1 MNARISAGRTAVALA
16 LAIVMGS
23 ATLLGEPV
31 PVQARAASGGLRGW
45 LSVAS
50 SFAAPFRPL
59 LDALAGSNA
68 ISYGSDGRLTV
79 LLLGSDTRTGG
90 IGRTDTIMVVS
101 LKGNQIS
108 AASIPRDA
116 SHIPNYLTAQS
127 SDQFKGRINTIARQV
142 GLDNFTYVVEK
153 LLNIEID
160 YYALVSFSG
169 FDALVNVVDPV
180 SVDISRPIKDRT
192 YWDDSTS
199 RGIYFPA
206 ATDYPVFS
214 NSDAPACTG
223 AWKAYKNPP
232 APTWCHRAL
241 VYVRSRHGGSDFQRA
256 RRQQNFV
263 GATIGNITLDNL
275 AELVGTANDQ
285 ATAGDLMTN
294 IPFNT
299 STLALFDALTNA
311 SIAHNVVFKPRKYA
325 KHIAG
330 TTAYKLKLVP
340 IRAWTA
346 ANMS

>member
-1 MNARISAGRTAVALA
+1 MNARISTGRTAVAVAVA
-16 LAIVMGS
+16 LVMSS
-23 ATLLGEPV
+23 AALLGAPA
-31 PVQARAASGGLRGW
+31 PVQAQTASGGLHSW

-50 SFAAPFRPL
+50 SFVAPFRPL
-59 LDALAGSNA
+59 LDALAGSDA
-68 ISYGSDGRLTV
+68 ISYGKDGRLTV

-90 IGRTDTIMVVS
+90 IGRTDTIMIVS
-101 LKGNQIS
+101 LKGGQIS

-116 SHIPNYLTAQS
+116 SHIPNYLTAQT

-142 GLDNFTYVVEK
+142 GLDDFTYVVEK

-180 SVDISRPIKDRT
+180 SVDIPRPIKDRT

-214 NSDAPACTG
+214 NSDAPACNG
-223 AWKAYKNPP
+223 DWKAYKNPP
-232 APTWCHRAL
+232 ASTWCHRAL

-263 GATIGNITLDNL
+263 GATIGTITADNL
-275 AELVGTANDQ
+275 GALVSTANDQ
-285 ATAGDLMTN
+285 AAAGHLMTN
-294 IPFNT
+294 VPFNT
-299 STLALFDALTNA
+299 STLALFADLTNA
-311 SIAHNVVFKPRKYA
+311 YIAHHVVFKPRKYA
-325 KHIAG
+325 RHIPG

>member
-1 MNARISAGRTAVALA
+1 MNARISAGHTAVALA
-16 LAIVMGS
+16 LAIVMSS
-23 ATLLGEPV
+23 AVLLGEPAPV
-31 PVQARAASGGLRGW
+31 PARAASGGSHGW

-50 SFAAPFRPL
+50 SFAAPLRPL
-59 LDALAGSNA
+59 LEALAGSDA
-68 ISYGSDGRLTV
+68 INYGKDGRLTV

-101 LKGNQIS
+101 LKGQQIS

-116 SHIPNYLTAQS
+116 SRIPNYLTPQT
-127 SDQFKGRINTIARQV
+127 SDKFKGRVNTIARQV

-160 YYALVSFSG
+160 YYALVSFGG

-180 SVDISRPIKDRT
+180 AVNIPKPIKDRT

-206 ATDYPVFS
+206 ATDYPVLS

-223 AWKAYKNPP
+223 AWKAYKYPP
-232 APTWCHRAL
+232 ASTWCHRAL

-256 RRQQNFV
+256 ARQQNFV
-263 GATIGNITLDNL
+263 GATIGNVTVDNL
-275 AELVGTANDQ
+275 GELVSTANDLV
-285 ATAGDLMTN
+285 AAGDLVTN

-299 STLALFDALTNA
+299 STLELFDDLANA
-311 SIAHNVVFKPRKYA
+311 AIAHHVVFKPRKYA
-325 KHIAG
+325 RHIPG
-330 TTAYKLKLVP
+330 TTAYKLKLIP